1 MPKLLTV
8 WINTNCR
15 KFLEL
20 GVPDHLTCLLRNLYM
35 SQEATVR
42 TLHRTTDWFQI
53 GKGIQGCVLSPSL
66 LNLGFPCG
74 SAGKDS
80 ACNAGDLGWIPGL
93 GRSPGEEKGFPLQYS
108 GLDSLDCIAHGVTRS
123 RTRPSDFYFHLFN
136 LYAKHVLRNTC
147 LDESQAGIKIA
158 ERNNSLKYVDDTTIM
173 AESEEDLKILWMR
186 VKG

>member
-1 MPKLLTV
+1 M

-80 ACNAGDLGWIPGL
+80 ACNAGDLGLIPGL
-93 GRSPGEEKGFPLQYS
+93 GRSPGKGKSYPLQYS
-108 GLDSLDCIAHGVTRS
+108 GLENSTDCGPPGSSVRAI
-123 RTRPSDFYFHLFN
+123 
-136 LYAKHVLRNTC
+136 
-147 LDESQAGIKIA
+147 SQARILEWVAI
-158 ERNNSLKYVDDTTIM
+158 SLSRGSSQPRDQT
-173 AESEEDLKILWMR
+173 
-186 VKG
+186 

>member
-1 MPKLLTV
+1 MYLLGLPDSSV
-8 WINTNCR
+8 GKEPVRNARDPGWIPG
-15 KFLEL
+15 L
-20 GVPDHLTCLLRNLYM
+20 G
-35 SQEATVR
+35 
-42 TLHRTTDWFQI
+42 RTTGEGI
-53 GKGIQGCVLSPSL
+53 GYPLQYSWASL
-66 LNLGFPCG
+66 VAQ
-74 SAGKDS
+74 AGKES
-80 ACNAGDLGWIPGL
+80 AHNAGDLGLIPGL
-93 GRSPGEEKGFPLQYS
+93 GRSPGEEKAFPLQYS

-158 ERNNSLKYVDDTTIM
+158 ERNNSLTYVDDTTIM

>member
-1 MPKLLTV
+1 MLNLLTM

-20 GVPDHLTCLLRNLYM
+20 GVRDHLTCLLRNLYM

-74 SAGKDS
+74 SVGKDS
-80 ACNAGDLGWIPGL
+80 ACNAGDLGSIPGL

-123 RTRPSDFYFHLFN
+123 RTRLSDFYFHLFN

-158 ERNNSLKYVDDTTIM
+158 ERNNSLTYVDDTTIM